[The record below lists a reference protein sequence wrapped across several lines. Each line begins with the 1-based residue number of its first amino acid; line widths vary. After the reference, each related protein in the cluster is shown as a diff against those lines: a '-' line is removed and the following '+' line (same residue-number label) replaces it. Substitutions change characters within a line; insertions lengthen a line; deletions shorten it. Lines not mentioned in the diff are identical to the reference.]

1 MINYF
6 KLLQQ
11 VLIKKDVAYNFGT
24 NEMWNEF
31 QNKEGIVFPQD
42 YKSIINYYGT
52 GGIGNFLWILTP
64 FELDKN
70 VNYKYR
76 MNMILEAYIES
87 KNKFPNDFQ
96 YEVFPNKNGLLP
108 WGYTDNGDELFWK
121 MKGNVNNWEIIVYE
135 SRSPIFYSYKM
146 GLAEFL
152 FKLIS
157 NEIKCDIFPEGIL
170 EQRMEYTAVKI

>member
-1 MINYF
+1 
-6 KLLQQ
+6 
-11 VLIKKDVAYNFGT
+11 
-24 NEMWNEF
+24 
-31 QNKEGIVFPQD
+31 
-42 YKSIINYYGT
+42 
-52 GGIGNFLWILTP
+52 
-64 FELDKN
+64 
-70 VNYKYR
+70 
-76 MNMILEAYIES
+76 MILEAYIES